1 MIELSRQDRKAI
13 FSKVCRLV
21 ETRHFNTKLNGVDWH
36 SIIEARAARILEL
49 EDAEEF
55 EKEIHELV
63 SQLKTSHTGFFH
75 QSARRI
81 PARFA
86 INATFQRCQT
96 NDGERW
102 MFLDVHEGGPAHAA
116 GIEPGDLL
124 MTLNGEEIRPPIAP
138 MFRMGEPIQIA
149 VQRRDG
155 TQLPSTLPIPN
166 PKSKE
171 RPMAVPRAISF
182 SKLSDGIGLLKATM
196 FPGAVGI
203 DVARDTTNAMQELS
217 ECTRLIVDLRGNTGG
232 GIGGLRLM
240 SYLTPAKLPVG
251 YSLTKRRAD
260 KGYDKE
266 KLPRFGQIP
275 SRKSAL
281 PLLVLR
287 YAFVDKSIV
296 VVTEGLGPQKFH
308 GRVVMLVNQHTTSA
322 GEMIAAFAKENNLA
336 TIVGTTTAGRL
347 LSGSV
352 FKVGHGYIL
361 GLPVAAYLT
370 WQGTLLE
377 GKGVAPDMKAELPS
391 EALRQGRDLQMDM
404 ALEIA
409 KGPQG

>member
-1 MIELSRQDRKAI
+1 MTSLSRQDREAV
-13 FSKVCRLV
+13 FHKVRRIV

-36 SIIEARAARILEL
+36 SIVQERTARILEL
-49 EDAEEF
+49 EDPEEF
-55 EKEIHELV
+55 EKEIHELL

-96 NDGERW
+96 SDGERW

-124 MTLNGEEIRPPIAP
+124 MTLNGEEIRPPVAP

-155 TQLPSTLPIPN
+155 TQLPGTLPIPS

-182 SKLSDGIGLLKATM
+182 SKLPDGIGLLKATM

-203 DVARDTTNAMQELS
+203 DVARDITNAMEELRD
-217 ECTRLIVDLRGNTGG
+217 CTRLIVDLRGNTGG
-232 GIGGLRLM
+232 GIGGLRFM
-240 SYLTPAKLPVG
+240 SYLTPGKLPVG

-266 KLPRFGQIP
+266 KLPRFERIP

-336 TIVGTTTAGRL
+336 TLVGTTTAGRL

-370 WQGTLLE
+370 WQGVLLE
-377 GKGVAPDMKAELPS
+377 GKGVSPDIEVELPS
-391 EALRQGRDLQMDM
+391 EDLRQGRDPQMEK
-404 ALEIA
+404 ALERA
-409 KGPQG
+409 QEHR

>member
-1 MIELSRQDRKAI
+1 MNLTRQDREAI
-13 FSKVCRLV
+13 FKKVRRLV
-21 ETRHFNTKLNGVDWH
+21 DTKHFNPKLNGADWNSVVDA
-36 SIIEARAARILEL
+36 SAERILQI
-49 EDAEEF
+49 EDPEGF
-55 EKEIHELV
+55 EKEMHELV

-96 NDGERW
+96 CDGGRW

-124 MTLNGEEIRPPIAP
+124 MTLNGKEIRPPVAP
-138 MFRMGEPIQIA
+138 LFRMGEPIKIA
-149 VQRRDG
+149 IQRRDG
-155 TQLPSTLPIPN
+155 AQFPGTLSIPS

-182 SKLSDGIGLLKATM
+182 SKLPDGIGLLKATM

-203 DVARDTTNAMQELS
+203 DVAREITNAISELRD
-217 ECTRLIVDLRGNTGG
+217 CARLIIDLRGNTGG

-240 SYLTPAKLPVG
+240 SHLTPHKLPVG
-251 YSLTKRRAD
+251 YSLTKRRAET
-260 KGYDKE
+260 GYDKE
-266 KLPRFGQIP
+266 KLPRFGRIP

-281 PLLVLR
+281 PWLVLR

-308 GRVVMLVNQHTTSA
+308 GRVAILVNQHTTSA

-347 LSGSV
+347 LSGGV
-352 FKVGHGYIL
+352 FKVGHGYVL

-370 WQGTLLE
+370 WQGDLLE
-377 GKGVAPDMKAELPS
+377 GKGVSPQVRVGLPS
-391 EALRQGRDLQMDM
+391 EDLQSGRDTQFER
-404 ALEIA
+404 AVEFVRTA
-409 KGPQG
+409 